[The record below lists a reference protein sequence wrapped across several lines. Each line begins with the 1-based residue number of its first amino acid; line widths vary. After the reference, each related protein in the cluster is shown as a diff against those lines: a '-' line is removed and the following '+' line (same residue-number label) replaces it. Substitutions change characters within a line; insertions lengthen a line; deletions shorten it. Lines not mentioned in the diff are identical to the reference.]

1 MAMKGSRPET
11 RFVLVGLAGPTEG
24 IEFPIGAKTVVG
36 RAAESDVRIADDQ
49 VSRRHVEL
57 TIVEDGRS
65 YVRAEDLKSRNGL
78 HVNGHR
84 VQATLL
90 DDGDHVVIGRAVFR
104 LDRRQAHEG
113 ASDVFGDI
121 LQPLRDWAGP
131 GVSAQGGP
139 VR

>member
-1 MAMKGSRPET
+1 MAIKGSKLET
-11 RFVLVGLAGPTEG
+11 RFVLVGLAGPAEG
-24 IEFPIGAKTVVG
+24 LEFPLAAKTTVG
-36 RAAESDVRIADDQ
+36 RAADSDVRIADDQ

-104 LDRRQAHEG
+104 LDRRPAQD
-113 ASDVFGDI
+113 ASPDVFGDI
-121 LQPLRDWAGP
+121 LQPLRDWPGP
-131 GVSAQGGP
+131 GLAAQGAA